1 MSWSVSSKLDQ
12 SKDALVSQGDFV
24 SVHPHRVMTHDNTAA
39 VISKFRSIGAPKFYD
54 PKQAIFALDHD
65 VQNTS
70 AVNMKKYAAIQAF
83 AELHGVDFY
92 PAGRGIGHQI
102 VIEEGYAKPYS
113 MVVAS
118 DSHSNMYGGIGCLG
132 TPIVRTDAAAI
143 WATGQTWWQIPMVVK
158 VELQGCPPPFTT
170 GKDIIVALCGLF
182 NNDEV
187 LNCAIEF
194 VGDGISHLSIDDRLT
209 ISNMTTE
216 WGALAGVFPVDALT
230 IQWIRAQIKRQIRL
244 KKKIQLTM
252 EDIDDIE
259 SNPIKADEDA
269 FYSKHLILNLNSL
282 SECVSGP
289 NSVKTV
295 CSLVDLEQKKIKVN
309 KAYLVSCVNSRL
321 SDISS
326 AAHVLRNRKVASGV
340 ELYISAASS
349 EVQMD
354 AESSGDWQVL
364 MSAGATP
371 LPAGC
376 GPCIGLG
383 VGLLQKG
390 EVGISSTNRN
400 YKGRMGSIDADTYL
414 ASPAVV
420 AASAV
425 AGHICGPRSLE
436 LLGDSVQSIVK
447 SKASTSPIASTS
459 CVTLKEQTKDK
470 GSNTY
475 RMEPGFENLV
485 KGFPSNIKGELV
497 FCDADNLS
505 TDAIYPGKYTYNE
518 NMDPASMAQVV
529 MENYDQHFAKAIIKG
544 DVLVSGYN
552 FGTGSSRE
560 QAATALV
567 YAGIQVVLVGSVSE
581 TFKRNAINNG
591 LIVLKCQE
599 MVEDLR
605 KARFVGGTRT
615 LRTGLLVDIDLAK
628 GDVQVTTSEQ
638 KAIHGWSEKRIYSV
652 CRVGRIAQEIFVLGG
667 LEEWVKHLNDSYSGK
682 LRISPWLLMQPH
694 SVNTDAGETSPAQV
708 TGAASTIT
716 AATTQSDFEKLMAM
730 VSHVPFAADTP
741 TTDLCRLMPL
751 LVSSSHNHPPSLPQT
766 PSLHLPSMHMPPL
779 QMEFDTVAPFL
790 QSIQLGAIKWRD
802 AEQTMSL
809 ASATTSTYIATPA
822 EGHPPS
828 EIAHTIPRSTVT
840 GPSVASIM
848 QSSAIAAEPPA
859 PSDPTLSFCMRL
871 NERDGLS
878 YSGDAP
884 HIKDIDCD
892 EMISTWLDN
901 TNDFISPEK
910 QPPPQHNIGDLK
922 MTATS
927 SIAESVSES
936 IPESAVDTGFS
947 SKIGSDDAFLYKEHV
962 NASLRVHPAPDT
974 ILPRSDYKRLKIDP
988 LPVVPNIEAP
998 RPLYIPVQNI
1008 TDVPIQHMPFTD
1020 LTTPVVLLSQGT
1032 SSYLSSP
1039 LCSVTIPITKD
1050 QDTLQTLNNPKE
1062 YLCSK
1067 KQAQVPLINVLAQ
1080 PPRIPQTP
1088 VELAAELIC
1097 TAIHDAQDVGTES
1110 CFTDTKAR
1118 CSGNIQYSKISRH
1131 LSKVLP
1137 DGLPSLLIQ
1146 LSAGADST
1154 EGEIIIGKFV
1164 DIAQN
1169 RIQCLSRCS
1178 LFSSNISLENTPND
1192 MPLYEHLESNSVF
1205 PWSSAL
1211 AEFEDESVLEASV
1224 VTFLHRTHES
1234 LDAVNIILGLF
1245 SSELNQGNSQ
1255 TLISAAPITNIRS
1268 KYCCEERLRLC
1279 LELVKNQ
1286 LTFTIVQSVALVAS
1300 FEDQPSDNK
1309 SRQKAIFSKYP
1320 SHRQFILEEIMTSFS
1335 KICITGKKNHRIF
1348 RLMDGRSIN
1357 IVSALLLLLLQNC
1370 GSMLDMLSPSSSYVL
1385 GAEISHEGASL
1396 LTKKTDGE
1404 LPAHESDMVLKA
1416 TAQSKDVIAS
1426 SSSSVAFIITYL
1438 LSRCVL
1444 SSEEKD
1450 ITKMDARRRA
1460 SSLETEYCT
1469 VLDILLRDVLSLV
1482 GSPEWPVAET
1492 VAQRVTSIMVH
1503 LFDESFKSSDSSTI
1517 RSIAL
1522 DWLGNIG
1529 SMIIGYISQWSAF
1542 QASSGLLAIPSSTPQ
1557 IDDIKRLCEQQRVLL
1572 KWQFASF
1579 CQDSLSLKG
1588 MIGYTVSKWVSAVI
1602 SASGS
1607 PQISSAIES
1616 SSLND
1621 FVQNMIVTH
1630 SSELSMMKTLRAV
1643 STSSVSRLDAERV
1656 SKNLMITNSLFAFR
1670 DTIVH
1675 CICGS
1680 LALDSVVL
1688 RTRSLKALH
1697 SILNVD
1703 SSLLLSVNIRHA
1715 IADRLMDSSAN
1726 VRDAAIDLLGNYVLA
1741 AGKEALQL
1749 YYPVLCDRIMDVSPN
1764 VRKRILRLFKE
1775 IYQSIVTSSDT
1786 LSADQHSTIVD
1797 IASRILGRIHDEPGV
1812 SDLAIKILREFWL
1825 QTAKDR
1831 DYSTLLDWQL
1841 LSDQEKREFGQ
1852 HSTILTQIV
1861 SKSSLLSSLLGEF
1874 FKATVKNVGSK
1885 QAMLQLRSQANCMVL
1900 CLMDTLLSL
1909 YEESKLSKQPS
1920 ELQRDL
1926 QITHSVLAI
1935 FLNVLPMIQNPDR
1948 VLVENIETDLLQL
1961 LNKSPQSI
1969 IQSAIPCI
1977 CMIVSKHTNNF
1988 IKLARIVSTCFSLLE
2003 KSKTQFLE
2011 TKMLNAS
2018 SLRTIW
2024 RCMILLTQVLRYYDF
2039 SSHRAASSY
2048 TIPEIE
2054 TFAKGSLV
2062 ICAAYDIIVFF
2073 LVQVNATDTNLVALS
2088 CIGSLFLAQPTL
2100 LINDQTNLIFK
2111 RVFVGHDVKEKRQ
2124 LLSILN
2130 EYLEQE
2136 KKTKAE
2142 AQILSVSDSLDSRQG
2157 NAASLPTEKIDMKVL
2172 VGSAEEFAE
2181 AGVPSSVSQRYL
2193 KDIIDCILC
2202 GDVQLLSPAFQVLIL
2217 IIEQGFVH
2225 PILAVPC
2232 IAAVASSDDS
2242 VLSSKALSIHQKLID
2257 KHASFIHSKN
2267 IDAVR
2272 SIFDFHSIQIS
2283 KVCDYTCGYVTSLVQ
2298 SEAGVASQVV
2308 ARVRHLYSLVR
2319 PVRAKRNDFLRAL
2332 VRAFEGSK
2340 NTISLE
2346 TIKYHLFI
2354 AENLVHL
2361 DYKTQDE
2368 VLLVIHGIT
2377 RILSINGES
2386 TIIIVRKLIDDSTEF
2401 PESDLEILTYRALDV
2416 GILTLIK
2423 HQLQLR
2429 YNLTELRCSTFVPS
2443 ASAFKAL
2450 DKPLTMNPSM
2460 ANLPIDWN
2468 QMLLTKPI
2476 LGIAWSGTAEYI
2488 SQCTKI
2494 ETLVSELG
2502 NGSSDSSRN
2511 NHTNGQEQSQRHE
2524 GSKAPRFDAGCD
2536 STATT
2541 NSAVTVLI
2549 CKSSNTKQVGET
2561 HLTSPP
2567 SADHAT
2573 KDTHRKHKFTDHL
2586 SHVPVTPRS
2595 EMSMSTASTIDG
2607 DAPHSNDGRPLAA
2620 ARLAV
2625 SMNDMDDLT
2634 SQDRKIK
2641 NSNKSRRHTVG
2652 GVLPISAPLHQAHVE
2667 LKQYKP
2673 RSTCAG
2679 TSETSFKPYKSHVRV
2694 SAIENGGQICPGVV
2708 GIGGDN
2714 NIPAKQSKARKRRRA
2729 TGGDQ

>member
-1 MSWSVSSKLDQ
+1 
-12 SKDALVSQGDFV
+12 
-24 SVHPHRVMTHDNTAA
+24 
-39 VISKFRSIGAPKFYD
+39 
-54 PKQAIFALDHD
+54 
-65 VQNTS
+65 
-70 AVNMKKYAAIQAF
+70 
-83 AELHGVDFY
+83 
-92 PAGRGIGHQI
+92 
-102 VIEEGYAKPYS
+102 
-113 MVVAS
+113 
-118 DSHSNMYGGIGCLG
+118 
-132 TPIVRTDAAAI
+132 
-143 WATGQTWWQIPMVVK
+143 
-158 VELQGCPPPFTT
+158 
-170 GKDIIVALCGLF
+170 
-182 NNDEV
+182 
-187 LNCAIEF
+187 
-194 VGDGISHLSIDDRLT
+194 
-209 ISNMTTE
+209 
-216 WGALAGVFPVDALT
+216 
-230 IQWIRAQIKRQIRL
+230 
-244 KKKIQLTM
+244 
-252 EDIDDIE
+252 
-259 SNPIKADEDA
+259 
-269 FYSKHLILNLNSL
+269 
-282 SECVSGP
+282 
-289 NSVKTV
+289 
-295 CSLVDLEQKKIKVN
+295 
-309 KAYLVSCVNSRL
+309 
-321 SDISS
+321 
-326 AAHVLRNRKVASGV
+326 
-340 ELYISAASS
+340 
-349 EVQMD
+349 
-354 AESSGDWQVL
+354 
-364 MSAGATP
+364 
-371 LPAGC
+371 
-376 GPCIGLG
+376 
-383 VGLLQKG
+383 
-390 EVGISSTNRN
+390 
-400 YKGRMGSIDADTYL
+400 
-414 ASPAVV
+414 
-420 AASAV
+420 
-425 AGHICGPRSLE
+425 
-436 LLGDSVQSIVK
+436 
-447 SKASTSPIASTS
+447 
-459 CVTLKEQTKDK
+459 
-470 GSNTY
+470 
-475 RMEPGFENLV
+475 
-485 KGFPSNIKGELV
+485 
-497 FCDADNLS
+497 
-505 TDAIYPGKYTYNE
+505 
-518 NMDPASMAQVV
+518 
-529 MENYDQHFAKAIIKG
+529 
-544 DVLVSGYN
+544 
-552 FGTGSSRE
+552 
-560 QAATALV
+560 
-567 YAGIQVVLVGSVSE
+567 
-581 TFKRNAINNG
+581 
-591 LIVLKCQE
+591 
-599 MVEDLR
+599 
-605 KARFVGGTRT
+605 
-615 LRTGLLVDIDLAK
+615 
-628 GDVQVTTSEQ
+628 
-638 KAIHGWSEKRIYSV
+638 
-652 CRVGRIAQEIFVLGG
+652 
-667 LEEWVKHLNDSYSGK
+667 
-682 LRISPWLLMQPH
+682 MQPH

-962 NASLRVHPAPDT
+962 NASPRVHPAPDT

-1309 SRQKAIFSKYP
+1309 SRQKAVIMLSAVKSLLSQTSLKICESLGHMCNIGTRAGFNEDIIISIVYFLVPPFFTEATSFDSEIGIDNLLARSIRLLSMIFSKYP

-1404 LPAHESDMVLKA
+1404 LPAHESDMALKA

-1557 IDDIKRLCEQQRVLL
+1557 IDDIKRLCEQQRILL

-1909 YEESKLSKQPS
+1909 YEESKLEAIPDNLALLFRLSGIVPDLVSPHLFTLYPFMKPSTSKQPS